1 MFLTTKN
8 MRLQDIKR
16 YIVRLYVLLQP
27 NGQKK
32 ALWLRKHNVFH
43 YIGKDVSY
51 KTTLLPAEPFLV
63 AIHNNVRLAAGVRL
77 ITHSLTCEVFNHM
90 FGTDKYKCQF
100 GKIEIH
106 SNVFVG
112 AGATIMYNVTIGENV
127 IVAPGAVV
135 TKDVPS
141 GTIVGGIPAK
151 VIGSFEASRR
161 KAEEFS
167 SIVEKMGGK
176 IRFQ

>member
-27 NGQKK
+27 N
-32 ALWLRKHNVFH
+32 
-43 YIGKDVSY
+43 
-51 KTTLLPAEPFLV
+51 
-63 AIHNNVRLAAGVRL
+63 
-77 ITHSLTCEVFNHM
+77 
-90 FGTDKYKCQF
+90 GTDKYKCQF